1 MRIGVNTL
9 FLVPGDVGGTEVY
22 LRENL
27 KEMIPGNP
35 QDHFRAFHLEG
46 TTINRLRQ
54 DLGRYDQ
61 RRICVPFRFRALSP
75 TAANHDA
82 EQTLLPWKAWRST
95 A

>member
-35 QDHFRAFHLEG
+35 EDTFVLFTSSDNDQSLKQDFARFDNVEFFQL
-46 TTINRLRQ
+46 
-54 DLGRYDQ
+54 
-61 RRICVPFRFRALSP
+61 PFRSSVRPLRII
-75 TAANHDA
+75 A
-82 EQTLLPWKAWRST
+82 EQTLLPWKVWRQK
-95 A
+95 